1 MSLKEKITKEKG
13 ASDFLAYY
21 IHQPIENKL
30 VSWLMHTPFTPNQAT
45 IVTNVAAYAVTY
57 LFLTGHLLEGSILSF
72 IVGIMD
78 GIDGKLAR
86 AKDMA
91 TNLGKLEH
99 AFDLLYEFSWIGA
112 LSYYFTQTTGS
123 VIPLV
128 YGLSAI
134 VIISF
139 YRMVYDTFGRAM
151 GTSFDN
157 FAPFERKFR
166 RIAGRRNLY
175 NIHIL
180 VFILISRPELC
191 LITILAHAGI
201 TGVIYTI
208 RVGYHLSVLDKKGN
222 FEER

>member
-45 IVTNVAAYAVTY
+45 IITNIAAYVVTY
-57 LFLTGHLLEGSILSF
+57 LFLTGRLIEGSILSF

-91 TNLGKLEH
+91 TNLGKMEH

-123 VIPLV
+123 STPLI
-128 YGLSAI
+128 YGLSI
-134 VIISF
+134 VVLISF
-139 YRMVYDTFGRAM
+139 YRMVYDTFGKAL

-180 VFILISRPELC
+180 AFILISRPELS
-191 LITILAHAGI
+191 LITILAHATI
-201 TGVIYTI
+201 TAVIYSI
-208 RVGYHLSVLDKKGN
+208 RVGYHLSVLDKKGKL
-222 FEER
+222 

>member
-1 MSLKEKITKEKG
+1 
-13 ASDFLAYY
+13 
-21 IHQPIENKL
+21 
-30 VSWLMHTPFTPNQAT
+30 
-45 IVTNVAAYAVTY
+45 
-57 LFLTGHLLEGSILSF
+57 
-72 IVGIMD
+72 MD

-91 TNLGKLEH
+91 TNLGKMEH

-123 VIPLV
+123 ATPIL
-128 YGLSAI
+128 YGLSAV

-139 YRMVYDTFGRAM
+139 YRMVYDTFGKAM

-157 FAPFERKFR
+157 YAPFERIFR

-180 VFILISRPELC
+180 AFILISRPELC
-191 LITILAHAGI
+191 LITILTHAVI
-201 TGVIYTI
+201 TAVIYTI
-208 RVGYHLSVLDKKGN
+208 RVGYHLSVLDKKGKLCG
-222 FEER
+222 ETHG